1 MIRVLTR
8 KRVLLFILGT
18 VSLLTA
24 SLIYYNSI
32 KPELV
37 LSGDVTYYLPGQR
50 SNCQWVMQ
58 ADHNLYNTPG
68 ETTEI
73 RIGIPAAQKM
83 GFISGR
89 VEVGP
94 HNTLILAFIPP
105 GKSKDKIPVVLTA
118 DYSEK
123 TLPID
128 FVRFRWAQ
136 SSAITI
142 LLFSS
147 KNKCLSSIPASGLT
161 K

>member
-8 KRVLLFILGT
+8 KRVLLFILTT
-18 VSLLTA
+18 VSLVAA
-24 SLIYYNSI
+24 SLVYYNSI
-32 KPELV
+32 KPKIV
-37 LSGDVTYYLPGQR
+37 ISGDITYYLPGQH

-89 VEVGP
+89 IEVGP

-105 GKSKDKIPVVLTA
+105 GKSQNKIPVVLTA

-142 LLFSS
+142 LVFS
-147 KNKCLSSIPASGLT
+147 NKDACIASRVR

>member
-8 KRVLLFILGT
+8 KRVLLLVLGF
-18 VSLLTA
+18 VSLLAA

-32 KPELV
+32 KPKVV
-37 LSGDVTYYLPGQR
+37 LSGNITYYLPGQR

-73 RIGIPAAQKM
+73 RIGIPSVQQM

-89 VEVGP
+89 IEVGP

-105 GKSKDKIPVVLTA
+105 GKSKNKVPVVLTA

-123 TLPID
+123 ILPID
-128 FVRFRWAQ
+128 FLRFRWAQ
-136 SSAITI
+136 SSVITI
-142 LLFSS
+142 LLFSN
-147 KNKCLSSIPASGLT
+147 KQKCLSAVPAKGVR

>member
-1 MIRVLTR
+1 MIGVLTR
-8 KRVLLFILGT
+8 KRVLLLILGI
-18 VSLLTA
+18 VSLVA
-24 SLIYYNSI
+24 SSLVYYNSV
-32 KPELV
+32 KPKVV
-37 LSGDVTYYLPGQR
+37 LSGKVTYYLPGQFN
-50 SNCQWVMQ
+50 NCQWVMQ

-73 RIGIPAAQKM
+73 RIGIPAVQKM

-89 VEVGP
+89 LEIGP

-142 LLFSS
+142 LLFS
-147 KNKCLSSIPASGLT
+147 NKEECLASIPARGVR

>member
-8 KRVLLFILGT
+8 KRLLLFILT
-18 VSLLTA
+18 IVSLVAA
-24 SLIYYNSI
+24 SLVYYNSI
-32 KPELV
+32 KPRAV
-37 LSGDVTYYLPGQR
+37 LLGDITYYLPGQH

-58 ADHNLYNTPG
+58 ADHDLHNTPG

-89 VEVGP
+89 IEVGP

-105 GKSKDKIPVVLTA
+105 GKSKNKIPVVLTA

-142 LLFSS
+142 LVFSD
-147 KNKCLSSIPASGLT
+147 KDACILSRV
-161 K
+161 KK